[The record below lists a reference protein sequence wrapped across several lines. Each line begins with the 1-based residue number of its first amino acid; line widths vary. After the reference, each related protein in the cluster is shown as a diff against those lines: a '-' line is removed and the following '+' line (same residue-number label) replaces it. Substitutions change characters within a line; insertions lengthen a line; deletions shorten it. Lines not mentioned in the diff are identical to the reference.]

1 MPPTKSGLTDRPKVP
16 AKSAQMKAQF
26 RPATFRERG
35 VAVPFTTPRLA
46 QARVRLDS
54 RDKLEALVPGF
65 AEGRGTYVISWSGL
79 PNVVT
84 MTTHDL
90 MLHEI
95 VEEDGKV
102 GPLDVRL
109 ATLKAQETGLAGPEV
124 ADAAKREIEIAE
136 YEKLVS
142 SFGLIGDAAHRFA
155 GISDLRWND
164 FVSGDSKN
172 RVREILQKVAEPL
185 GKSATEI
192 YDSLAG
198 WGEIIAAI
206 GLAGQQHRARGR
218 RLVDGLGSLSEGLR
232 NWAHG
237 DRDEAAPL
245 ARIVA
250 ESADLTRS
258 IAEDQMAA
266 IDRFPEKMKPILL
279 NWQQVQPEITHKVEQ
294 VHWMLDGWEFLQSMW
309 RRAIKAKIEEQRAAI
324 AEMYRVLPLVPVEAE
339 PDVPDSLFSLP
350 TDLSSS
356 RFVRLLQDW
365 RTGMLD
371 VELIER
377 LERLKVPE

>member
-1 MPPTKSGLTDRPKVP
+1 MKS
-16 AKSAQMKAQF
+16 QF
-26 RPATFRERG
+26 RPATFKERG

-65 AEGRGTYVISWSGL
+65 AEGRGTYVIAWAGL

-84 MTTHDL
+84 MTTHDM

-95 VEEDGKV
+95 VEGEGKV
-102 GPLDVRL
+102 GPLDIRF
-109 ATLKAQETGLAGPEV
+109 ATLKAQETGLAGPEA
-124 ADAAKREIEIAE
+124 ADAAKREIELAE
-136 YEKLVS
+136 YEKLVA
-142 SFGLIGDAAHRFA
+142 SFGLIGTAAHRFA

-164 FVSGDSKN
+164 FVSGESKN
-172 RVREILQKVAEPL
+172 KTREILMKVAEPL

-192 YDSLAG
+192 YDALAA

-206 GLAGQQHRARGR
+206 GLVGQQHRARGR

-237 DRDEAAPL
+237 DRDEVAPL

-250 ESADLTRS
+250 ESADMTRS

-266 IDRFPEKMKPILL
+266 IDRFPEKMKPILM
-279 NWQQVQPEITHKVEQ
+279 NWGQVQAEITTKVEQ

-339 PDVPDSLFSLP
+339 PDLPDSLFNLP

-371 VELIER
+371 IELIER
-377 LERLKVPE
+377 LERLKVPD